1 MHVRDI
7 PAPWLGVLAA
17 IQAIAPEAH
26 IAGGALR
33 DLDNGRPVK
42 DIDIFIPAEK
52 DVAVSLLLLELGFE
66 RTVGLDLSSM
76 AGADPA
82 VSLSIEWHKEGHLPV
97 NTVFLTRGT
106 AVADNLA
113 RLDLGLCQIAFDG
126 QCLLK
131 TNAYR
136 DDQADQFFTIVRAD
150 NQTQLDRTYGRYE
163 RLRKKYPGWALID
176 PTRWDDAGNRIA

>member
-7 PAPWLGVLAA
+7 PEPWLAVLAA
-17 IQAIAPEAH
+17 IQAIAPQAH

-33 DLDNGRPVK
+33 DLDNDRPVK

-52 DVAVSLLLLELGFE
+52 DVAVSLLLLEMGFE
-66 RTVGLDLSSM
+66 RTVGVDLSSM
-76 AGADPA
+76 QGADAA
-82 VSLSIEWHKEGHLPV
+82 VSLSIEWHKEGQLPV
-97 NTVFLTRGT
+97 NTVFLTGDVT
-106 AVADNLA
+106 LADNLA

-136 DDQADQFFTIVRAD
+136 EDQEAGVMTVTRCDNSEQMERTIKRH
-150 NQTQLDRTYGRYE
+150 R
-163 RLRKKYPGWALID
+163 RLLAKYPTHGFRI
-176 PTRWDDAGNRIA
+176 PTEFRHL